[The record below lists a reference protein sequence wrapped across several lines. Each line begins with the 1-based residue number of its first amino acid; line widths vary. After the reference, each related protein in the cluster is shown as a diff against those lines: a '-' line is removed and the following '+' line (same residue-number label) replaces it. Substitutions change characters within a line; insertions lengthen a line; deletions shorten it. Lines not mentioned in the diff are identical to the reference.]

1 MSYHIA
7 WASQMSENPSLLM
20 RSLLPLIFLVACASD
35 AAPTTDDV
43 DVTIDDGKAD
53 ASTETSVRAGDTTL
67 WVQKSLI
74 RRGDDFV
81 LRGRTSR
88 NLTDGRGFIFDD
100 VYGDFAQKS
109 ARTFEV
115 VWPVSTVRSLAD
127 GVDQFIGM
135 SFVHSSSRPD
145 SLTARVVVRPRVA
158 TFAGSSK
165 IYLVAELKPVVVG
178 GLVNYRLVGRT
189 YGTNTGV
196 RAMLDGV
203 ELPAVRSGDED
214 FSIDLTPDQAFQTG
228 ELQVI
233 ADFATGGVDK
243 RVTLGLAVKKLGMT
257 SGDAY
262 DVWPRAT
269 CTNAT
274 KSCLMSLADGA
285 LDLGSCGVAIDVLQC
300 QGQVG
305 VTVDDVS
312 FQATLHAADLRL
324 ANAQA
329 DAAALAGSDK
339 ANEWLFGA
347 KEFVEGELQQM
358 FGRWTITATARKT
371 LLDRALEDGLDHAYA
386 RPLDVVEAHASTANI
401 HDIVADAVLA
411 ELSRMDLVHTEFS
424 RSLEQLVHEY
434 RAQHIASIGAFR
446 TTVEAEPYP
455 GHPEWDVY
463 VGDWLGT
470 YTEVAVERATKQVVS
485 TLVEI
490 D

>member
-1 MSYHIA
+1 
-7 WASQMSENPSLLM
+7 M
-20 RSLLPLIFLVACASD
+20 RSLLPLIFLAACAAD
-35 AAPTTDDV
+35 AAPTDEI
-43 DVTIDDGKAD
+43 DVTIDDDTKAD
-53 ASTETSVRAGDTTL
+53 ATTEASVRAGDTTL
-67 WVQKSLI
+67 WVTKSLI

-88 NLTDGRGFIFDD
+88 NLTDGSAFIFDD
-100 VYGDFAQKS
+100 VYGAFTQKT

-115 VWPVSTVRSLAD
+115 VWSLSEIRSLAD
-127 GVDQFIGM
+127 GVDQFVRM
-135 SFVHSSSRPD
+135 SFTHSSSRPD

-158 TFAGSSK
+158 TFSGSSK
-165 IYLVAELKPVVVG
+165 IYLVAELKPVAVA
-178 GLVNYRLVGRT
+178 GLVNYRLSGRT

-196 RAMLDGV
+196 RAMLAGV
-203 ELPAVRSGDED
+203 ELPATRSGNED
-214 FSIDLTPDQAFQTG
+214 FSIDLTPAQAFATS

-233 ADFATGGVDK
+233 ADFPTGGVDK
-243 RVTLGLAVKKLGMT
+243 RITLGLAVKTLGMT

-262 DVWPRAT
+262 EVWPRAT
-269 CTNAT
+269 CTTKT
-274 KSCLMSLADGA
+274 KSCLLALADGA
-285 LDLGSCGVAIDVLQC
+285 LDLGSCGVAIDVLAC

-312 FQATLHAADLRL
+312 FQATLHDADTRL
-324 ANAQA
+324 ANAGA
-329 DAAALAGSDK
+329 DAAALVGTDK

-347 KEFVEGELQQM
+347 KEFVEGELQQI

-371 LLDRALEDGLDHAYA
+371 LLDRALEGGLDHAYA
-386 RPLDVVEAHASTANI
+386 RPLDVVEAHGPTANVR
-401 HDIVADAVLA
+401 DLVGDAVLA

-446 TTVEAEPYP
+446 TSVDAEPYP

-463 VGDWLGT
+463 IGDWLGT
-470 YTEVAVERATKQVVS
+470 HTEVTVLRATKQVVN

>member
-1 MSYHIA
+1 
-7 WASQMSENPSLLM
+7 M
-20 RSLLPLIFLVACASD
+20 RSLLPLIFLAACAAD
-35 AAPTTDDV
+35 VATTDDV
-43 DVTIDDGKAD
+43 DVAIDDGKAD
-53 ASTETSVRAGDTTL
+53 TTSEASVRAGDTTL
-67 WVQKSLI
+67 WVQTSLA

-88 NLTDGRGFIFDD
+88 NLTDGNAFIFDD
-100 VYGDFAQKS
+100 VYGAFAQKS

-115 VWPVSTVRSLAD
+115 VWSRSEIRSLAD
-127 GVDQFIGM
+127 GVDQFVRM
-135 SFVHSSSRPD
+135 AFVHSSTRPD

-165 IYLVAELKPVVVG
+165 IYLVAELKPVVVA
-178 GLVNYRLVGRT
+178 GLVSYRLSGHT

-196 RAMLDGV
+196 RAMLAGV
-203 ELPAVRSGDED
+203 ELPATRSGNEA
-214 FSIDLTPDQAFQTG
+214 FSIDLTPDQAFAVG

-233 ADFATGGVDK
+233 ADFPTGGVDK
-243 RVTLGLAVKKLGMT
+243 RVTLGLAVKTLGMT
-257 SGDAY
+257 TSDAY

-269 CTNAT
+269 CTTKT
-274 KSCLMSLADGA
+274 KSCLLALPDGA
-285 LDLGSCGVAIDVLQC
+285 LDLGNCGVAIDVLAC

-312 FQATLHAADLRL
+312 FQATLHDADARL

-329 DAAALAGSDK
+329 DATALVGADK

-347 KEFVEGELQQM
+347 KELVEVELQQI
-358 FGRWTITATARKT
+358 FGRWTITQAARKT

-386 RPLDVVEAHASTANI
+386 RPLDVVEGHSATANI
-401 HDIVADAVLA
+401 HDIVGDAVLA

-434 RAQHIASIGAFR
+434 RAQHLASIAAFR

-470 YTEVAVERATKQVVS
+470 YTEVTVVRATKQIVS